1 MMRRS
6 ILAPSLLAMA
16 LLALPLSGCG
26 GGDTADKGA
35 KVPAGPR
42 LVLAMADVPDWQDVS
57 AEVATVDQAQVTA
70 RTPGILSTLSVRAGD
85 VVRKGQVI
93 GRVTD
98 SGAGGSGAQAATA
111 AAQAELARADLDRV
125 RYLYQNGVYAKARLD
140 HVEAASKIA
149 SAQAGA
155 ARAAE
160 EVVAPASGRVL
171 RADVPAGSPV
181 APGMVVAVITAG
193 PVVLRLEMPESLAGR
208 VRVGSRVLASG
219 SGAGDGNASKAGAVV
234 KLYPAVLAGQVT
246 VDVALPALD
255 ASFIG
260 RRMAAKVEA
269 GHRQALLVPKS
280 FVTTRYGIDYVTI
293 LGKDGTASTVPV
305 QTAPGVDQGKV
316 EILSGVGAGDT
327 LIDQSAQSAETAK
340 GSGQ

>member
-1 MMRRS
+1 MTD
-6 ILAPSLLAMA
+6 A
-16 LLALPLSGCG
+16 
-26 GGDTADKGA
+26 
-35 KVPAGPR
+35 
-42 LVLAMADVPDWQDVS
+42 PDWQDVS
-57 AEVATVDQAQVTA
+57 AEVTTVDQAQVTA

-85 VVRKGQVI
+85 AVRKGQVI

-125 RYLYQNGVYAKARLD
+125 RFLYQNGVYAKARLEQ
-140 HVEAASKIA
+140 VEAAARIA

-171 RADVPAGSPV
+171 RADVPAGAPV
-181 APGMVVAVITAG
+181 GPGMVVAVITAG

-208 VRVGSRVLASG
+208 VKVGSRVLASG
-219 SGAGDGNASKAGAVV
+219 LDAGDSNASEVGAVV
-234 KLYPAVLAGQVT
+234 KLYPAVQAGQVT
-246 VDVALPALD
+246 ADVAVPGLD

-269 GHRQALLVPKS
+269 GHRRALLVPKG
-280 FVTTRYGIDYVTI
+280 FVTTRYGIDYVTM
-293 LGKDGTASTVPV
+293 LGKDGAASVVPV
-305 QTAPGVDQGKV
+305 QTAPGVEPGRV
-316 EILSGVGAGDT
+316 EILSGTGAGDT
-327 LIDQSAQSAETAK
+327 LIGARQ
-340 GSGQ
+340 

>member
-6 ILAPSLLAMA
+6 ILAMT
-16 LLALPLSGCG
+16 LLALPPLALTLSGCG
-26 GGDTADKGA
+26 GGDTADKGGKA
-35 KVPAGPR
+35 PAGPR
-42 LVLAMADVPDWQDVS
+42 LVLAMADAPDWQDVS
-57 AEVATVDQAQVTA
+57 AEVATVDQAQVMA

-125 RYLYQNGVYAKARLD
+125 RYLYQNGVYAKARLEQ
-140 HVEAASKIA
+140 VEAAAKIA
-149 SAQAGA
+149 SAQATA

-160 EVVAPASGRVL
+160 DVVAPTAGRVL
-171 RADVPAGSPV
+171 RADIPAGAPV

-193 PVVLRLEMPESLAGR
+193 PVVLRLEVPESLAGR
-208 VRVGSRVLASG
+208 VRVGSHVLASG
-219 SGAGDGNASKAGAVV
+219 LGTGNGDASGNAVTGVV
-234 KLYPAVLAGQVT
+234 AKLYPAVQAGQVT
-246 VDVALPALD
+246 ADAALPGLD

-260 RRMAAKVEA
+260 RRAAAKVEA

-280 FVTTRYGIDYVTI
+280 FVTTRYGIDYVTM
-293 LGKDGTASTVPV
+293 LGKDGAASVVPV
-305 QTAPGVDQGKV
+305 QTAPGVAQGKV
-316 EILSGVGAGDT
+316 EILSGARAGDT
-327 LIDQSAQSAETAK
+327 LIGDQAR